1 MSFLVKLLM
10 VIKMFDFSRILA
22 GLLSGLTAS
31 MGLGGGAVLIIYLT
45 LFAGVDR
52 ITAGGIN
59 LLFFIPISLLAVIIY
74 AVRKEIKWKTVIP
87 ISITGLLGA
96 VAGMWLIDFLGNEW
110 IGKIFGGIL
119 VIMGLKETFFKGVA
133 KDGKP

>member
-1 MSFLVKLLM
+1 M
-10 VIKMFDFSRILA
+10 IKMLGFDFYSVAA

-45 LFAGVDR
+45 LLADVDR

-74 AVRKEIKWKTVIP
+74 AVRGEIKWKTVIP
-87 ISITGLLGA
+87 ISLLGLCGS
-96 VAGMWLIDFLGNEW
+96 VLGMWLIDFLEDEW
-110 IGKIFGGIL
+110 ISKIFGGIL
-119 VIMGLKETFFKGVA
+119 VILGLKETFFKGVA
-133 KDGKP
+133 KDRKP

>member
-1 MSFLVKLLM
+1 M
-10 VIKMFDFSRILA
+10 VIKVFDLNFSSLIA

-45 LFAGVDR
+45 LLADVDR

-74 AVRKEIKWKTVIP
+74 AVRGEIKWKTVIP
-87 ISITGLLGA
+87 ISLLGLCGS
-96 VAGMWLIDFLGNEW
+96 VLGMWLIDFLKDEW
-110 IGKIFGGIL
+110 ISKIFGGIL
-119 VIMGLKETFFKGVA
+119 VILGLKETFFKGVA
-133 KDGKP
+133 KDRKP

>member
-1 MSFLVKLLM
+1 MIFGSFSGL
-10 VIKMFDFSRILA
+10 LA

-52 ITAGGIN
+52 ITAGGAN

-74 AVRKEIKWKTVIP
+74 AVRGEIKWKTVIP
-87 ISITGLLGA
+87 ISLLGLLGA
-96 VAGMWLIDFLGNEW
+96 VLGMWLIDFLEAKW

-119 VIMGLKETFFKGVA
+119 VVLGIKETFFKGVA
-133 KDGKP
+133 KERKP

>member
-1 MSFLVKLLM
+1 M
-10 VIKMFDFSRILA
+10 VIKMFDFSAIIA

-74 AVRKEIKWKTVIP
+74 AVRGEIKWKTVIS
-87 ISITGLLGA
+87 ISLLGLLGA
-96 VAGMWLIDFLGNEW
+96 MAGMWLIDFLGNEW

-119 VIMGLKETFFKGVA
+119 VIMGLKETFSKGVA
-133 KDGKP
+133 KVGKP

>member
-1 MSFLVKLLM
+1 M
-10 VIKMFDFSRILA
+10 
-22 GLLSGLTAS
+22 SGLTAS

-87 ISITGLLGA
+87 ISLLGLLGA
-96 VAGMWLIDFLGNEW
+96 VAGMRLIDILGNEW

-119 VIMGLKETFFKGVA
+119 VIMGLKETFFKCR
-133 KDGKP
+133 

>member
-1 MSFLVKLLM
+1 M
-10 VIKMFDFSRILA
+10 VIKVFDLNYSCLIA

-45 LFAGVDR
+45 LFADVDR

-87 ISITGLLGA
+87 ISLLGLLGA

>member
-1 MSFLVKLLM
+1 M
-10 VIKMFDFSRILA
+10 IKVFDLNFSSLIA

-45 LFAGVDR
+45 LLADVDR

-74 AVRKEIKWKTVIP
+74 AVRGDIKWKTVIP
-87 ISITGLLGA
+87 ISLLGLCGA
-96 VAGMWLIDFLGNEW
+96 ILGMWLIDFLESRW

-119 VIMGLKETFFKGVA
+119 VILGLKETFFKGVA
-133 KDGKP
+133 KDRKP

>member
-1 MSFLVKLLM
+1 
-10 VIKMFDFSRILA
+10 MFDLNFSSLIA

-45 LFAGVDR
+45 LLADVDR

-87 ISITGLLGA
+87 ISLLGLLGA